1 MNRQRGLLLAV
12 TITLFFAVSSWMI
25 YNEILLRQSTFITGA
40 PTQDIKD
47 VIIHKELAAS
57 ELRPPALRVSDPIRY
72 GSVSSAA
79 SIIEYGDYQCETCKT
94 MSPILSRIAAS
105 YKGNVRLVWRDFPIT
120 TLHPKALDAAVF
132 ARCAGLEGKYWE
144 AHDALFAADEISEYT
159 MSKIADQLKLNI
171 NTLTYCRNDKTL
183 IENILRDTD
192 VAQGDGISRAP
203 TIFVG
208 TKAFIGTVSEEVL
221 RAAIEQFLK
230 S

>member
-1 MNRQRGLLLAV
+1 MNRQRGLLLAA
-12 TITLFFAVSSWMI
+12 TITLFFAVSGWMI
-25 YNEILLRQSTFITGA
+25 YNGILARRNTFITGA

-57 ELRPPALRVSDPIRY
+57 ELHPPALRVSDPVRY

-79 SIIEYGDYQCETCKT
+79 AIIEYGDYQCETCKT
-94 MSPILSRIAAS
+94 MAPVLDRVAAS

-120 TLHPKALDAAVF
+120 SVHPKALDAAVF

-144 AHDALFAADEISEYT
+144 AHDALFAAKEISEYT
-159 MSKIADQLKLNI
+159 FGEISDRLNLNK
-171 NTLTYCRNDKTL
+171 NTMTYCRNDRAL
-183 IENILRDTD
+183 IDNILRDTD

-208 TKAFIGTVSEEVL
+208 TKAFIGTVSEEAL